1 MDLFSRQG
9 DRILRRQAPLAR
21 RMRPATLDEFVGQE
35 HILGRGKLLRR
46 AIEGDRLSSVVF
58 YGPPGTGKTALAN
71 IIAGITQS
79 HFQSL
84 NAVTSGIADIRRV
97 MEDASDRLGLH
108 ETRTIL
114 FIDEVHRFNKTQQ
127 DALLPAVEDGTVI
140 FISATTE
147 NPFFEVSRPLLS
159 RSRVFRFEPLDDEH
173 VSRILRRAL

>member
-71 IIAGITQS
+71 IIAGIT
-79 HFQSL
+79 
-84 NAVTSGIADIRRV
+84 
-97 MEDASDRLGLH
+97 
-108 ETRTIL
+108 
-114 FIDEVHRFNKTQQ
+114 
-127 DALLPAVEDGTVI
+127 P
-140 FISATTE
+140 
-147 NPFFEVSRPLLS
+147 VSYTHLYY
-159 RSRVFRFEPLDDEH
+159 
-173 VSRILRRAL
+173 